1 MEWAFICKSQDRNT
15 GAELPVELGT
25 RPGPVTKIRYR
36 WVCER
41 PFDLLLNLG
50 TLSGVTIYIYP
61 AEPMIR
67 SAPYKFPEAGKRMR
81 ARGSHSNML
90 DKD

>member
-1 MEWAFICKSQDRNT
+1 MLFVNRRTRNT

-61 AEPMIR
+61 AEPMASVGITSGVDCGTAVLR
-67 SAPYKFPEAGKRMR
+67 FGT
-81 ARGSHSNML
+81 
-90 DKD
+90 